1 MKRMLLIAALSV
13 ATMFNANAYDFSAV
27 TPSGHTLYYNIVNGH
42 AEVVRPYASTGTNSY
57 VSGALIIPASV
68 VYNGVSYPVT
78 KLSSLRSDGDGAF
91 QDCNMTSVVIPSSIT
106 EIGFAA
112 FHQCDSLTSI
122 IVPAT
127 VSTIGESAFSYCDN
141 LRSIYFR
148 AQNPPLIDWST
159 FSNTPSDKVFYVPNQ
174 YYQNYTSAWNYY
186 VMYLSW
192 DIVSYDPLQFD
203 ITINPNNSTMGAGI
217 YSALGDSIV
226 EITAVANYGYHFD
239 HWSYGSSANPDTLY
253 LTEDVTVTAY
263 FAINQYSVTGTTN
276 DSVYGTVT
284 GGATVNYLDT
294 VMLTAVPNTGYH
306 FVRWSDYTI
315 DNPKTVVA
323 TSDITKTAYFAPNEY
338 TINISVD
345 SFTHGTCTGDGTYQ
359 YATVATLEAVPYS
372 GYQFSHWIDGATYNP
387 YTFAVTDDVQL
398 TAYFYA
404 DGTPYQDT
412 IVVYDTLLVIMP
424 VHDTTV
430 VHVFDTTYIDVHDT
444 TFIPIHDTTYVNVH
458 DTTYI
463 GVPYTVHDT
472 LFVNIHDTV
481 RITDTLWLTQ
491 TDTLWLHDTI
501 TIHDT
506 VHITQEGIDGVD
518 ALNAKVY
525 TSQGQIVVEGAD
537 GKAVALFDI
546 NGRMLA
552 TKQDYGTVIRF
563 DAPASGTFMIK
574 IGNHAARKVVVIR

>member
-27 TPSGHTLYYNIVNGH
+27 SPSGHMLYYNIVDGH
-42 AEVVRPYASTGTNSY
+42 AEVVRPDNTSGQSYLSGVLVIPSTIS
-57 VSGALIIPASV
+57 
-68 VYNGVSYPVT
+68 YNGVSYPVT
-78 KLSSLRSDGDGAF
+78 KFSSLTTYTDGAF
-91 QDCNMTSVVIPSSIT
+91 ESCNITSVIIPSSVT
-106 EIGFAA
+106 EIGWAA
-112 FHQCDSLTSI
+112 FHECDSLTS
-122 IVPAT
+122 V
-127 VSTIGESAFSYCDN
+127 TIPESVTYLGEHAFSNCDN
-141 LRSIYFR
+141 LRSFYFR
-148 AQNPPLIDWST
+148 SATPPSLGSSET
-159 FSNTPSDKVFYVPNQ
+159 FWNTPSDKIFYVPNQ
-174 YYQNYTSAWNYY
+174 YYQSYTSAWSYY
-186 VMYLSW
+186 LMYYPW
-192 DIVSYDPLQFD
+192 NIVGYDPLQFA
-203 ITINPNNSTMGAGI
+203 ITINCIDSTWGHGA
-217 YSALGDSIV
+217 YFALGDSV
-226 EITAVANYGYHFD
+226 AEITATANYGYHFD

-323 TSDITKTAYFAPNEY
+323 TSDITKAAYFAPNEY

-345 SFTHGTCTGDGTYQ
+345 SFTHGTCTGGGTYQ

-372 GYQFSHWIDGATYNP
+372 GYQFSHWSDGATYNP

-506 VHITQEGIDGVD
+506 VYITQEGIDGVD
-518 ALNAKVY
+518 VLNAKVY
-525 TSQGQIVVEGAD
+525 SSQGQILVEGAN
-537 GKAVALFDI
+537 GNTVTFFDI

-552 TKQDYGTVIRF
+552 TKRDDYSPLRF
-563 DAPASGTFMIK
+563 DVPASGTYMIK
-574 IGNHAARKVVVIR
+574 IGKHAARKVVVIR